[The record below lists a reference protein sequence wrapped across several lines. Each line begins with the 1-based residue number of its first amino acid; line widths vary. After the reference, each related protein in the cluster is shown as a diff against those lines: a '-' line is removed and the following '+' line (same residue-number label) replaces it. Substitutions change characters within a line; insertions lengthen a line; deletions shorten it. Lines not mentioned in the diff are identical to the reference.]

1 MTRDSSEEDEEEE
14 EEEEDDVEGD
24 VEKTQASFF
33 SLSWQLFVSPSFR
46 GGKAKNVFSSF

>member
-1 MTRDSSEEDEEEE
+1 MTRASSEEDEEEEE

-33 SLSWQLFVSPSFR
+33 SLSWQLLVSPSLPLLP
-46 GGKAKNVFSSF
+46 S